1 MKLRIGIACV
11 LLLLSV
17 ALRLGAQDSAQAP
30 AQKSNHQLSDPQLRQ
45 NPFEIPRN
53 FEPAEGEEYR
63 IGNGDEIT
71 LDFSGRP
78 EMQAKLTVG
87 PDGRISL
94 PLVGD
99 ILLADRTR
107 SEAAK
112 TVESALAEYYSNMA
126 VMITVTKYTANRIL
140 VLGAVDHP
148 GMYTFDSTPTLL
160 EALSRGLE
168 TGASKIGQMPERCA
182 VYRGHDQVLW
192 VELKAL
198 LESGNIAADLRL
210 RRDDVVYVPS
220 LAERFVSVL
229 GEVNHPGAIQLTRTS
244 TLASV
249 LAAAGGYTGK
259 AGNKPHIQIVD
270 PANGTSR
277 IISFQELLDPVRSLE
292 VTLRPGEII
301 YVPQSG
307 FYRAT
312 YFLERLSPLTTL
324 ATLSAVTGAL

>member
-1 MKLRIGIACV
+1 MKYRIGVVCI
-11 LLLLSV
+11 LLLLSGTS
-17 ALRLGAQDSAQAP
+17 RFWGQDGAS
-30 AQKSNHQLSDPQLRQ
+30 AQKSAQEPPDPQLKQ
-45 NPFEIPRN
+45 HSLDILRN
-53 FEPAEGEEYR
+53 FEPAADEEYR
-63 IGNGDEIT
+63 LGKGDEIN

-78 EMQAKLTVG
+78 EMQAKLAVG

-99 ILLADRTR
+99 IMMADRTR
-107 SEAAK
+107 AEAAK
-112 TVESALAEYYSNMA
+112 AIESALAEYYSNMA
-126 VMITVTKYTANRIL
+126 VMVTVTKYTANRIM
-140 VLGAVDHP
+140 VTGAVDRP
-148 GMYTFDSTPTLL
+148 GMYTFEGTPTLL

-182 VYRGHDQVLW
+182 IYRGRDQVVW
-192 VELKAL
+192 VELKTL
-198 LESGNIAADLRL
+198 LDSGNISADVRL

-220 LAERFVSVL
+220 LSERFVSVL
-229 GEVNHPGAIQLTRTS
+229 GEVNRPGAVTLTNTS

-249 LAAAGGYTGK
+249 LAAAGGYTNK

-277 IISFQELLDPVRSLE
+277 VFPMNDLLNPARSLE
-292 VTLRPGEII
+292 VTLRPGEIVF
-301 YVPQSG
+301 VPQSG